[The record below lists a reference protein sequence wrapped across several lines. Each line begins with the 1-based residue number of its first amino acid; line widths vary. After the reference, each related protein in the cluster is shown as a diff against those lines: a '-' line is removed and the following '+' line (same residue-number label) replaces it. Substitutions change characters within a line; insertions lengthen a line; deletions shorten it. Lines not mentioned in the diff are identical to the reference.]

1 MIGGTTQR
9 PRDQLRRGFAFRLS
23 VGELPGADI
32 VFPMSD
38 PLIKIARDGKAIGE
52 YSLADLGRA
61 LRAKTILPTDH
72 YWRPGMSAW
81 ERVHFIATEAEAA
94 IPREVSPPPPPAGS
108 ASSAEAS
115 VPARLYFVLG
125 AVSIPV
131 SAVIALMDVNDVRE
145 RMNIFQS
152 LDASNIHKLKIAQ
165 AIEDVGAQQL
175 ETAFWFASLWA
186 VARLGYYV
194 LKGKTPPDDEAKI
207 KSGRSLFAT
216 GLLCLLLA
224 FCYSVATTS
233 RAVWYANHSAQA
245 RHR

>member
-1 MIGGTTQR
+1 
-9 PRDQLRRGFAFRLS
+9 
-23 VGELPGADI
+23 
-32 VFPMSD
+32 MSN
-38 PLIKIARDGKAIGE
+38 PLIKIARDGKTIGE
-52 YSLADLGRA
+52 YSLADLGLA
-61 LRAKTILPTDH
+61 LRAKTVLPTDH

-94 IPREVSPPPPPAGS
+94 IPREVSPPPAPAVS
-108 ASSAEAS
+108 VASAEAS
-115 VPARLYFVLG
+115 VPGRLYFVLG
-125 AVSIPV
+125 AISIPV
-131 SAVIALMDVNDVRE
+131 AAVIALMDVTDVRE

-165 AIEDVGAQQL
+165 ALEDVGAQQL

-224 FCYSVATTS
+224 ICYTVATTS
-233 RAVWYANHSAQA
+233 GAVVYANHSAQA